1 MKYCRKIALILG
13 LALLFSPSALA
24 AEDDPLAERSQA
36 LERAAGEYAPDV
48 ALDESIDLQKGLED
62 LLDTGAGQVKGILR
76 TALKSGVLV
85 LVIVL
90 FCALAEGASQPGG
103 KVFQAAPLVGVLAVC
118 AVSVGD
124 VHSLIGLGRKAIDA
138 MASFA
143 VVLLPTM
150 TAAAAAAGAPAGAA
164 ARQMATVL
172 FSDVLIQLISKVLI
186 PLTYLYIAAS
196 AVFAAM
202 GNAGIQRLAKTLKGV
217 VVGVLTTVLVASV
230 GYLSLSG
237 AIAGTADAVSVKTAK
252 MAISG
257 MVPVVGGVLSDAAET
272 VLAGAGVLRGTI
284 GAFGTLVILSVCLT
298 PFLQMGIHYL
308 VYKLSAT
315 LSATVSQSN
324 VVTLI
329 DNIGGA
335 FALVLGMTASC
346 AMLLLFSV
354 ISCLNV
360 VGVS

>member
-1 MKYCRKIALILG
+1 MRYYRRFALILG
-13 LALLFSPSALA
+13 LFLLFSPFARA
-24 AEDDPLAERSQA
+24 VEDDALTARAEA

-48 ALDESIDLQKGLED
+48 TLDESIDLQKGFSD
-62 LLDTGAGQVKGILR
+62 LLDTGAGQVGGILR
-76 TALKSGVLV
+76 AALKSGVLI
-85 LVIVL
+85 LAIVL
-90 FCALAEGASQPGG
+90 FCALAEDASQSGS

-143 VVLLPTM
+143 NVLLPTM
-150 TAAAAAAGAPAGAA
+150 TAAAAASGAPAGAA
-164 ARQMATVL
+164 ARQMATAL
-172 FSDVLIQLISKVLI
+172 FSDLLIQLIAKILI

-202 GNAGIQRLAKTLKGV
+202 GNSGIQRLAKSLKGI
-217 VVGVLTTVLVASV
+217 VVGILSTVLAAFV
-230 GYLSLSG
+230 GYLTLSG

-272 VLAGAGVLRGTI
+272 VLAGAGLLRGAV

-298 PFLQMGIHYL
+298 PFLQIGIHYL
-308 VYKLSAT
+308 VYKLAAT
-315 LSATVSQSN
+315 LSSTVSQSN
-324 VVTLI
+324 VVTLV

-354 ISCLNV
+354 VSCLNV
-360 VGVS
+360 VGVG

>member
-1 MKYCRKIALILG
+1 MKYYRKLALILG
-13 LALLFSPSALA
+13 LFLLFSPSAKA
-24 AEDDPLAERSQA
+24 VEDDALSARSEA
-36 LERAAGEYAPDV
+36 LERAAGEYAPNMG
-48 ALDESIDLQKGLED
+48 LDESIDLQKGLGD
-62 LLDTGAGQVKGILR
+62 LLDTGAEQVGGILR
-76 TALKSGVLV
+76 TALKSGVLL

-90 FCALAEGASQPGG
+90 FCALAEGTSQSGG

-143 VVLLPTM
+143 AVLLPTM
-150 TAAAAAAGAPAGAA
+150 TAAAAASGAPAGAA
-164 ARQMATVL
+164 ARQMATAL

-202 GNAGIQRLAKTLKGV
+202 GNTGIQRLAKTLKGI
-217 VVGVLTTVLVASV
+217 VVGVLTTVLVAFV

-272 VLAGAGVLRGTI
+272 VLAGAGALRGTV
-284 GAFGTLVILSVCLT
+284 GAFGTLVILAVCLT

-354 ISCLNV
+354 VSCLNI
-360 VGVS
+360 VGVG